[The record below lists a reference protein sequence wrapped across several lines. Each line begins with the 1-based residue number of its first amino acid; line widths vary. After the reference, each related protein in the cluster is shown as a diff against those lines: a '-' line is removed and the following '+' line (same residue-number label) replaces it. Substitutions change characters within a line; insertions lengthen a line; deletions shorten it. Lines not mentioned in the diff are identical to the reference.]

1 MQGRGNVDNGGCMT
15 EVNEAR
21 KALEKELQRI
31 TGKPSQILTERL
43 IDMMQLVWAELRKT
57 DYVKK

>member
-1 MQGRGNVDNGGCMT
+1 MT

-21 KALEKELQRI
+21 KALEKELQRV

>member
-1 MQGRGNVDNGGCMT
+1 MT

-21 KALEKELQRI
+21 KALEKELQRV
-31 TGKPSQILTERL
+31 TGKPSQILTDRL
-43 IDMMQLVWAELRKT
+43 IDMMQAVRFELRKT

>member
-1 MQGRGNVDNGGCMT
+1 MT
-15 EVNEAR
+15 SVNEAR

-31 TGKPSQILTERL
+31 TGKPSQILTEKL
-43 IDMMQLVWAELRKT
+43 IDMMQAVRFELRKT